1 MLKRRFPVVDP
12 LYISLALTGLMWVFP
27 FLHYRHQYP
36 LTTFYQEWWSALFGV
51 LALIP
56 FVLRGAHASHFS
68 RVPRIVLLPL
78 ALCGVVLLQFA
89 LGKTGYFD
97 QALLYLLYFLLAAAL
112 MQLGAMLRL
121 HFGLPTLASFLAIAL
136 LIGTEASA
144 LLGLLQHF
152 RWVTPLD
159 SVLVMKVSAAVYGNL
174 AQPNH
179 YANYLALGLISL
191 GLLWQQKRLRPG
203 AVVLLAFPLLL
214 TLTLSGSRSSWLY
227 LLMLAG
233 LSWWWARRDSQQQP
247 LFRYSLLLIAA
258 FVAMHGLVRLPF
270 MQGAD
275 AGLDTLQRLFAE
287 TASGSIRLYLWQEAG
302 LIFMAHP
309 WLGVGFGQFAWQ
321 HFQLQP
327 AMQFEAVQGLYNNAH
342 NLIFQIAAESGL
354 LGLLALL
361 LPLGIWLRHLR
372 RMPSDAA
379 HWWALALLGV
389 LAIHSLLEYPLWYVF
404 FLGIAA
410 VLLGVL
416 DQAHYALSLPRLAR
430 GSAALVVLLGVAI
443 LMQLRTDYQ
452 QLERASGLRAA
463 SATAANDIEQ
473 QRRDALM
480 AAYTSPLL
488 SPYAEFLIS
497 GSMEIS
503 PQRLPQKL
511 ALNTRVLHF
520 IPVGTVAYRQ
530 ALLLAQNGQ
539 IAEAEIIM
547 AQALRS
553 YPENFARVQVQ
564 LAVLA
569 EKDPAHFSALLE
581 FALQKKQE
589 L

>member
-1 MLKRRFPVVDP
+1 LLKRRFPTVDP
-12 LYISLALTGLMWVFP
+12 LYISLALTGLMWVLP

-56 FVLRGAHASHFS
+56 FVLRGGHASHFS

-78 ALCGVVLLQFA
+78 GLCGVVLLQFA
-89 LGKTGYFD
+89 LGKIGYFD
-97 QALLYLLYFLLAAAL
+97 QALLYLLYFLLAATL

-121 HFGLPTLASFLAIAL
+121 HFGMPTLAAFLAMAL
-136 LIGTEASA
+136 LIGSEADA
-144 LLGLLQHF
+144 LLGILQHF
-152 RWVTPLD
+152 RWATPLD
-159 SVLVMKVSAAVYGNL
+159 PVLVMKVSTAVYGNL

-191 GLLWQQKRLRPG
+191 GLLWQQKRLGSG
-203 AVVLLAFPLLL
+203 AVILLAFPLLL

-233 LSWWWARRDSQQQP
+233 LSWWWGRRDSQQQP

-258 FVAMHGLVRLPF
+258 FSAMHGLVRLPF

-287 TASGSIRLYLWQEAG
+287 ATSGSIRLYLWQEAWQ
-302 LIFMAHP
+302 IFMAHP
-309 WLGVGFGQFAWQ
+309 WLGAGLGQFAWQ

-327 AMQFEAVQGLYNNAH
+327 EMGGAAIQGLYNNAH
-342 NLIFQIAAESGL
+342 NLILQMAAEVGL
-354 LGLLALL
+354 AGLIVLL
-361 LPLGIWLRHLR
+361 LPLALWLHASC
-372 RMPSDAA
+372 RMPVDAS
-379 HWWALALLGV
+379 HWWGLALLGV
-389 LAIHSLLEYPLWYVF
+389 LAIHSLLEYPLWYAF
-404 FLGIAA
+404 FLGITA
-410 VLLGVL
+410 VLLGAL

-430 GSAALVVLLGVAI
+430 GSAALAALLGALI
-443 LMQLRTDYQ
+443 LIQLRTDYQ
-452 QLERASGLRAA
+452 QLERASSLRAA

-473 QRRDALM
+473 QRREALM

-503 PQRLPQKL
+503 PQRLSQKL

-520 IPVGTVAYRQ
+520 IPVGAVVYRQ
-530 ALLLAQNGQ
+530 AFLLAQNGR

-553 YPENFARVQVQ
+553 YPEHFARVQAQ
-564 LAVLA
+564 LAALA

>member
-1 MLKRRFPVVDP
+1 LLKRRFPAVDP
-12 LYISLALTGLMWVFP
+12 LSLSLALTGLMWVLP
-27 FLHYRHQYP
+27 FVHYRHQYP

-56 FVLRGAHASHFS
+56 FVLRGGHVPHFS

-89 LGKTGYFD
+89 LGKIGYFD

-121 HFGLPTLASFLAIAL
+121 HFGMPALAAFLAIAL
-136 LIGTEASA
+136 LIGSEAGA
-144 LLGLLQHF
+144 LLGILQHF
-152 RWVTPLD
+152 RWSTPLD
-159 SVLVMKVSAAVYGNL
+159 PVLVMKISAAVYGNL

-191 GLLWQQKRLRPG
+191 GLLSQQKRLRPG

-287 TASGSIRLYLWQEAG
+287 TATGSIRLYLWQEAVQ
-302 LIFMAHP
+302 IFIAQP
-309 WLGVGFGQFAWQ
+309 WLGAGFGQFAWQ

-327 AMQFEAVQGLYNNAH
+327 GMGDVAIQGLYNNAH
-342 NLIFQIAAESGL
+342 NLILQMAAEAGL
-354 LGLLALL
+354 AGLIVLL
-361 LPLGIWLRHLR
+361 LPLALWLYALR
-372 RMPSDAA
+372 RMSVDVS
-379 HWWALALLGV
+379 HWWGLALLGV

-410 VLLGVL
+410 LLLGAL
-416 DQAHYALSLPRLAR
+416 DQTHYTLSLPRLAR
-430 GSAALVVLLGVAI
+430 GSAALALLLGAAI
-443 LMQLRTDYQ
+443 LLQLRTDYQ
-452 QLERASGLRAA
+452 HLERASGLRVA

-473 QRRDALM
+473 QRRTALM

-488 SPYAEFLIS
+488 SPYTEFMIS

-503 PQRLPQKL
+503 PDRLQQKL

-539 IAEAEIIM
+539 LAEAQIIM
-547 AQALRS
+547 AQALHS
-553 YPENFARVQVQ
+553 YPEHFARMQPR
-564 LAVLA
+564 LAALA